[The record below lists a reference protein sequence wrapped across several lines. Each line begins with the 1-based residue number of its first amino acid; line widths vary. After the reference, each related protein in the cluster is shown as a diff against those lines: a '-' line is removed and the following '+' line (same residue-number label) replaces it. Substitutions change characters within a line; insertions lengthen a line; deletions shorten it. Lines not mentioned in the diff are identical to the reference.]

1 MRCVPRIAILLF
13 VCLLGGH
20 TLRAQVDAKL
30 DEIPLEKCD
39 VLPVVVVTIAG
50 AETRFLL
57 DTGATTMLNLSSFG
71 TGRSK
76 DIEVTSWK
84 GTAETS
90 AKEVHLAELSL
101 GSHQLR
107 ELRLPAIDLS
117 PLTKAC
123 GKKIDGIFGVDLMD
137 RMGVTINLKRRVASM
152 EPDGT
157 DARRL
162 FDLMEG
168 SMFKCAVAFEQGDAK
183 DLEECFDEEI
193 VFYTPDGEYRGK
205 KEVLAYLQGRY
216 MGYAPNLHY
225 RMTLKDVKAFGDA
238 LWYSY
243 DYTIDSPKEHQQGHG
258 MSMCRRDQGTWRILN
273 LHNSLRDA
281 DAANSGAAKNIN

>member
-1 MRCVPRIAILLF
+1 MRGKSRIAMLLF
-13 VCLLGGH
+13 VYLLGSNV
-20 TLRAQVDAKL
+20 LRAQVDAKP

-39 VLPVVVVTIAG
+39 VLPVVVVNIAG
-50 AETRFLL
+50 TERRFLL
-57 DTGATTMLNLSSFG
+57 DTGATTVLNLNSFA

-90 AKEVHLAELSL
+90 AKEVHVAELSL

-107 ELRLPAIDLS
+107 DLRLPAIDLS
-117 PLTKAC
+117 PLAKAC
-123 GKKIDGIFGVDLMD
+123 GKRIDGIFGVDLMD

-152 EPDGT
+152 DPDET

-162 FDLMEG
+162 CDLMEG

-183 DLEECFDEEI
+183 NLEECFGEEI

-205 KEVLAYLQGRY
+205 KEVLAYLNGRY
-216 MGYAPNLHY
+216 MKYAPELHY
-225 RMTLKDVKAFGDA
+225 RMELKDVKAFGDA

-243 DYTIDSPKEHQQGHG
+243 DYRIDSPKEHQQGHG

-273 LHNSLRDA
+273 LHNSLLETNG
-281 DAANSGAAKNIN
+281 ANPGASKNMN